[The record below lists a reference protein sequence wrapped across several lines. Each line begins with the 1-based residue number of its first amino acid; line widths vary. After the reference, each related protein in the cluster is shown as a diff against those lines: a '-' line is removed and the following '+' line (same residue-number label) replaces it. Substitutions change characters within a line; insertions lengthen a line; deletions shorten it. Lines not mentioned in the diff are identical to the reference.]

1 MTSEK
6 DHLVPNSD
14 LERKI
19 KEAVIS
25 QFPLAMVGDIELGSW
40 YHSHCMKIVLDNHG
54 RIELF
59 EHCQGNENYAR
70 RFEIELFCNGKSV
83 SSAGYLTS
91 DVAMYEEKVVKQ
103 IEEMIATYYFL
114 CVDEKT
120 KLDWE

>member
-1 MTSEK
+1 MESPPGTYSK
-6 DHLVPNSD
+6 TLCCSPFTAK
-14 LERKI
+14 RC
-19 KEAVIS
+19 
-25 QFPLAMVGDIELGSW
+25 
-40 YHSHCMKIVLDNHG
+40 YCMKIVLDNHG
-54 RIELF
+54 RIELL

-91 DVAMYEEKVVKQ
+91 DVAMYEEKLVKQ
-103 IEEMIATYYFL
+103 IEEMIANYYFL

>member
-54 RIELF
+54 RIELL
-59 EHCQGNENYAR
+59 EHCQGNDNYAR

-103 IEEMIATYYFL
+103 IEEMIANYYFL